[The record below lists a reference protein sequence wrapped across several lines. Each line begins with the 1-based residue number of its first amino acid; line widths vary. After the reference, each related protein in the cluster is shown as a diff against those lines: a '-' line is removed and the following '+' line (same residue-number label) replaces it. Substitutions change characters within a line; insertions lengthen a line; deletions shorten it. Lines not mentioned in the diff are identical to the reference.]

1 MINFLELP
9 PKLIYVGKGENAYD
23 EYMTDDLTGINHVL
37 DKMYG
42 EVVNQEVSEF
52 EADPGFYMDCAYQ
65 LAIAIKLQKYPH
77 RFLRFENIDDDFL
90 HNLSPEETYLVSWMA
105 YALLALRDDNSDELN
120 EFLTVLRKKMFLY
133 SPFSPEE
140 SSCLNILLKST
151 EESGNVYNA
160 VLYPEPPSAEEIKEM
175 RYDIYSKL
183 NDSDMEYLFNKVV
196 MHDSQAQQALLDV
209 VKEADCF
216 TGDYEKLSR
225 RIDKGDFIIFDDM
238 FHPELPEASE
248 EEQMEMRKECI
259 NEMNHWKKMAEF
271 YKAQCKCHEE
281 KAKLTDMIDGA
292 VQLGKDVELHLQ
304 DMYDEVKAEKLKSE
318 ERLTA
323 KVNEL
328 QKKLD
333 AANQEL
339 NRLNNHSED
348 KSSHSYNLDEQAFE
362 NLRMFSGC
370 DFTLTLNNE
379 TGVICASLSNRIN
392 QLLVTM
398 LNNILDPSMV
408 NDKHYPG
415 AKHMLEILVDT
426 KEVIEVL
433 DDKNEKEISR
443 KLRKLDR
450 MREQNEELYQNQKQL
465 KKMQMNSLQ
474 GAQNVTIINGNKVE
488 RNYGDNYSLEAGAS
502 VAAAP
507 KLEGESHQKLSN
519 SAEKTSCLN
528 N

>member
-37 DKMYG
+37 DKIYG
-42 EVVNQEVSEF
+42 ELVNLKNSEF
-52 EADPGFYMDCAYQ
+52 EADPGIYMDSAYQ

-77 RFLRFENIDDDFL
+77 RFLSLENIDNDFL
-90 HNLSPEETYLVSWMA
+90 HRLSPEETNLVTWMA
-105 YALLALRDDNSDELN
+105 YALLILRDDNSDELD
-120 EFLTVLRKKMFLY
+120 EFLITFYEKMVLY
-133 SPFSPEE
+133 SYYSSE
-140 SSCLNILLKST
+140 SAKRVCNILKKA
-151 EESGNVYNA
+151 EESGNTYDA
-160 VLYPEPPSAEEIKEM
+160 VLYPKPPSAEEIKGLKFTL
-175 RYDIYSKL
+175 RSKL
-183 NDSDMEYLFNKVV
+183 TDSDMEYLFNKVV

-209 VKEADCF
+209 VKDADCF
-216 TGDYEKLSR
+216 TGDYEKMSR

-271 YKAQCKCHEE
+271 YKSRCECYEE

-507 KLEGESHQKLSN
+507 KLEADSHQKLSN
-519 SAEKTSCLN
+519 SEE
-528 N
+528 

>member
-37 DKMYG
+37 DKIYG
-42 EVVNQEVSEF
+42 EVVNQKNSEL
-52 EADPGFYMDCAYQ
+52 EPDPGFYMDCAYQ
-65 LAIAIKLQKYPH
+65 LAIALRLQKYPH
-77 RFLRFENIDDDFL
+77 RFLSLENIDNDFL
-90 HNLSPEETYLVSWMA
+90 HRLSPEETNLVTWMA
-105 YALLALRDDNSDELN
+105 YALLILRDDNSDELD
-120 EFLTVLRKKMFLY
+120 EFLTTFYEKMFLY
-133 SPFSPEE
+133 SFYSSE
-140 SSCLNILLKST
+140 SAKRICNIFKKA
-151 EESGNVYNA
+151 EESGNTYNA
-160 VLYPEPPSAEEIKEM
+160 VLYPEPPSAEEIKGLKFTL
-175 RYDIYSKL
+175 RSKL
-183 NDSDMEYLFNKVV
+183 TDSDMEYLFNKVV
-196 MHDSQAQQALLDV
+196 MHDSQTQQALLDV
-209 VKEADCF
+209 VKDADCF
-216 TGDYEKLSR
+216 TGDYEKMSR

-271 YKAQCKCHEE
+271 YKSRCECYEE

-304 DMYDEVKAEKLKSE
+304 DMYDEVKAEKQKLE

-519 SAEKTSCLN
+519 SAE
-528 N
+528 

>member
-1 MINFLELP
+1 MINFFQFP
-9 PKLIYVGKGENAYD
+9 PNLIYVGKGENAY
-23 EYMTDDLTGINHVL
+23 EKYMTDDLTGINHVL

-42 EVVNQEVSEF
+42 EVFNLKNSEL
-52 EADPGFYMDCAYQ
+52 ETDPGFYMDCAYQ
-65 LAIAIKLQKYPH
+65 MAIAIKLQKYPH
-77 RFLRFENIDDDFL
+77 RFLKFEDIDDNFL
-90 HNLSPEETYLVSWMA
+90 YNLSPKETYLVSWMA
-105 YALLALRDDNSDELN
+105 YALLALRDDNSDELK
-120 EFLTVLRKKMFLY
+120 EFLAVFRRKLV
-133 SPFSPEE
+133 SDTPFSLEE
-140 SSCLNILLKST
+140 ASRMNNIFKKA
-151 EESGNVYNA
+151 EDSGNVYNA

-175 RYDIYSKL
+175 GFDIYSRL
-183 NDSDMEYLFNKVV
+183 ADSDMEYLFNKVV

-216 TGDYEKLSR
+216 TGDYEKMSR

-271 YKAQCKCHEE
+271 YKSKCECYEE

-304 DMYDEVKAEKLKSE
+304 DMYDEVKAEKQKLE

-348 KSSHSYNLDEQAFE
+348 KTSHSYNLDEQAFE
-362 NLRMFSGC
+362 NLRMFSGY

-408 NDKHYPG
+408 NDKYYPG

-426 KEVIEVL
+426 TEVTEVL

-507 KLEGESHQKLSN
+507 KLEADSHQKLSN
-519 SAEKTSCLN
+519 SEE
-528 N
+528 

>member
-9 PKLIYVGKGENAYD
+9 PKLIYVGKGENAYE

-42 EVVNQEVSEF
+42 EVVNKVISVLEI
-52 EADPGFYMDCAYQ
+52 DPGIYMDSAYQ

-77 RFLRFENIDDDFL
+77 RFLKYDEIGNFL
-90 HNLSPEETYLVSWMA
+90 ISSIPDEFSLIAWMA
-105 YALLALRDDNSDELN
+105 YALLTLRDDNSDELN
-120 EFLTVLRKKMFLY
+120 EFLTAFYKKLHLY
-133 SPFSPEE
+133 SSFSSEL
-140 SSCLNILLKST
+140 SNRILNILKAA
-151 EESGNVYNA
+151 ESGNIYNA
-160 VLYPEPPSAEEIKEM
+160 VLYPEPPSAEEIKGLKFTL
-175 RYDIYSKL
+175 RSKL
-183 NDSDMEYLFNKVV
+183 TDSDMEYLFNKVV

-216 TGDYEKLSR
+216 TGDYEKMSR

-271 YKAQCKCHEE
+271 YKAQCECHEE

-507 KLEGESHQKLSN
+507 KLEGESHQKLSD